1 VVAKS
6 YGLMAGLGMILWT
19 FSQDLNQLAHDYPH
33 HWQTF
38 IANSVAVTC
47 WGVRD
52 NFTADYIS
60 KRLGIETIQQQNV
73 STTVST
79 SKAPLGPNQSIFANR
94 ASTSTSTNTSVQTLS
109 RPLLN
114 PDEVCRLSGELCLI
128 IGGFEPILGRRMVY
142 HEDWDLLHRSRPD
155 PQFPRT
161 EKVRWQAL
169 QRRLGEMGS
178 VARLLKE
185 YGYEAKRLWRGRW
198 KVSGG
203 PGTTPRIFAN
213 EDDLW
218 RWTYAL
224 VMDGVESA

>member
-1 VVAKS
+1 
-6 YGLMAGLGMILWT
+6 
-19 FSQDLNQLAHDYPH
+19 
-33 HWQTF
+33 
-38 IANSVAVTC
+38 
-47 WGVRD
+47 
-52 NFTADYIS
+52 
-60 KRLGIETIQQQNV
+60 
-73 STTVST
+73 
-79 SKAPLGPNQSIFANR
+79 
-94 ASTSTSTNTSVQTLS
+94 
-109 RPLLN
+109 
-114 PDEVCRLSGELCLI
+114 LSGDLCLI
-128 IGGFEPILGRRMVY
+128 MGRFAPIRGRRIIY

-161 EKVRWQAL
+161 ENVRWRAL

-203 PGTTPRIFAN
+203 PGTTPRKFAN

-224 VMDGVESA
+224 IMDNVDSA